1 MGKAAKLA
9 KSRTVTKQLKEPVQK
24 ATHKIRTKLR
34 FYRPKT
40 QATKSAPTI
49 IKSLKAEIGRKT
61 AQKLEPTTILI
72 QPVSSDKNIQKM
84 ENQNTLTFL
93 VHPDAKKVQI
103 KQAVSKL
110 FNVKVRKVNT
120 LHTAKGQKKA
130 FIRLLNDNDALN
142 IASKIGLL

>member
-1 MGKAAKLA
+1 
-9 KSRTVTKQLKEPVQK
+9 
-24 ATHKIRTKLR
+24 
-34 FYRPKT
+34 
-40 QATKSAPTI
+40 
-49 IKSLKAEIGRKT
+49 
-61 AQKLEPTTILI
+61 
-72 QPVSSDKNIQKM
+72 M

-93 VHPDAKKVQI
+93 VHPEAKKVQI
-103 KQAVSKL
+103 KQAISKL

>member
-40 QATKSAPTI
+40 RQTKSSPKI
-49 IKSLKAEIGRKT
+49 IKSLSSEIGRK
-61 AQKLEPTTILI
+61 APQKLEPTTILI

-93 VHPDAKKVQI
+93 VHPEAKKVQI

>member
-40 QATKSAPTI
+40 QQTKSVPTT
-49 IKSLKAEIGRKT
+49 IKSLSAEIGRKT

-93 VHPDAKKVQI
+93 VHSDAKKVQI
-103 KQAVSKL
+103 KQAISKL

>member
-1 MGKAAKLA
+1 MGKASKLA
-9 KSRTVTKQLKEPVQK
+9 KSKNVSKQLKEPVQK

-40 QATKSAPTI
+40 QQTKSVLKV
-49 IKSLKAEIGRKT
+49 IKSLSSEIRRKNPE
-61 AQKLEPTTILI
+61 KLEATNILI

-93 VHPDAKKVQI
+93 VSPDAKKVQI

-120 LHTAKGQKKA
+120 LHTAKGKKKA
-130 FIRLLNDNDALN
+130 FIRLANDNDALN
-142 IASKIGLL
+142 VASKIGLL